1 MIATLHEQTR
11 RNVNGLRAK
20 KAFVLKQ
27 PTAQNGRFF
36 FTPMFF
42 CAKMVKVKEGGL
54 SFGRF

>member
-1 MIATLHEQTR
+1 MLLCK
-11 RNVNGLRAK
+11 NL
-20 KAFVLKQ
+20 
-27 PTAQNGRFF
+27 TAQIGRFF

>member
-1 MIATLHEQTR
+1 
-11 RNVNGLRAK
+11 LRAK

-42 CAKMVKVKEGGL
+42 YVKMVKVKEGGL